1 MLFAELGS
9 LDRPVCKS
17 LERTTFKMCVLEPAA
32 WALDAFSLN
41 WAKLTGAY
49 AFPPFAV
56 IRDCLSK
63 ARREEASILLI

>member
-1 MLFAELGS
+1 
-9 LDRPVCKS
+9 
-17 LERTTFKMCVLEPAA
+17 MCVLEPAA

-49 AFPPFAV
+49 AFPPFVV

-63 ARREEASILLI
+63 ARWEEASILLI